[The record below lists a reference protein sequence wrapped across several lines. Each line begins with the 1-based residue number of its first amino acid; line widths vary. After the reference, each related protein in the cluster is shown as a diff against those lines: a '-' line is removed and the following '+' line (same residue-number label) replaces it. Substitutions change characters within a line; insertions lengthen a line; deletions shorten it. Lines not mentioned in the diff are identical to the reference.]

1 MASPY
6 GHYGG
11 AKDPP
16 PCNPLEATAARRVPA
31 VTGAGTRSTPYS
43 LARFLGELR
52 GRRSVRSFGI
62 VAIALALVLVAC
74 APAKEPP
81 PPPPPCPGCTVYL
94 TFDDGP
100 GVYTPQILSV
110 LAAKGAPATFFVVGE
125 HAAQFPSLVQQ
136 EHAGG
141 HGIGVH
147 GWSHAALTE
156 LPPDQIRQELE
167 STAVEIA
174 SLTGTRP
181 TLWRPPFGSFNGTVT
196 AIASSLGLSLR
207 LWDVNP
213 SDFTLP
219 GTDVIISSVVD
230 NVSDGA
236 IVPLHDS
243 SPDGSE
249 DRSQTVAAL
258 PTIIDTLRARGFEFG
273 TLSTTTGALAGPT
286 GPDVVIGQE

>member
-1 MASPY
+1 
-6 GHYGG
+6 
-11 AKDPP
+11 
-16 PCNPLEATAARRVPA
+16 
-31 VTGAGTRSTPYS
+31 
-43 LARFLGELR
+43 
-52 GRRSVRSFGI
+52 
-62 VAIALALVLVAC
+62 
-74 APAKEPP
+74 
-81 PPPPPCPGCTVYL
+81 
-94 TFDDGP
+94 
-100 GVYTPQILSV
+100 V

-136 EHAGG
+136 EHADG
-141 HGIGVH
+141 HGIGDH
-147 GWSHAALTE
+147 TWSHPDLTT
-156 LPPDQIRQELE
+156 LPPALIREELE

-213 SDFTLP
+213 SDFTMP
-219 GTDVIISSVVD
+219 GTDVIVSRVVD

-236 IVPLHDS
+236 IILLHDS

-258 PTIIDTLRARGFEFG
+258 PVIIDTLRARGFDFG

-286 GPDVVIGQE
+286 GPDVVIGGE

>member
-1 MASPY
+1 MQERESSR
-6 GHYGG
+6 H
-11 AKDPP
+11 
-16 PCNPLEATAARRVPA
+16 RRVRGSPRRF
-31 VTGAGTRSTPYS
+31 GFRLRS
-43 LARFLGELR
+43 L
-52 GRRSVRSFGI
+52 GI
-62 VAIALALVLVAC
+62 VAIALAVILVAC
-74 APAKEPP
+74 APPKEPPP

-100 GVYTPQILSV
+100 GVYTPQILSE
-110 LAAKGAPATFFVVGE
+110 LAAKGAPATFFVTGE

-136 EHAGG
+136 EHADG
-141 HGIGVH
+141 HGIGDH

-156 LPPDQIRQELE
+156 LPPALIRQELE

-181 TLWRPPFGSFNGTVT
+181 TLWRPPFGAFNDTVT
-196 AIASSLGLSLR
+196 AIASSLGLSMR

-213 SDFTLP
+213 SDFDMP
-219 GTDVIISSVVD
+219 GTGEIVSRVVD

-236 IVPLHDS
+236 IILLHDS

-258 PTIIDTLRARGFEFG
+258 PWIINALRARGFQFG
-273 TLSTTTGALAGPT
+273 TLSTPTGARSGPT
-286 GPDVVIGQE
+286 GPDVVIGRE

>member
-1 MASPY
+1 MGHERRPASF
-6 GHYGG
+6 
-11 AKDPP
+11 AWV
-16 PCNPLEATAARRVPA
+16 RRVHSPW
-31 VTGAGTRSTPYS
+31 
-43 LARFLGELR
+43 
-52 GRRSVRSFGI
+52 I
-62 VAIALALVLVAC
+62 VAAALAVVLVAAAC
-74 APAKEPP
+74 APPKEPP

-100 GVYTPQILSV
+100 GVYTPEILSE
-110 LAAKGAPATFFVVGE
+110 LEAKGAPATFFVLGE

-141 HGIGVH
+141 HGIGDH
-147 GWSHAALTE
+147 TWSHAALTE
-156 LPPDQIRQELE
+156 LPPQQIRQELE

-181 TLWRPPFGSFNGTVT
+181 TLWRPPYGAFNDTVT
-196 AIASSLGLSLR
+196 EIASSLGLSMR

-213 SDFTLP
+213 SDFDLP
-219 GTDVIISSVVD
+219 GTDVIVSRVVD

-236 IVPLHDS
+236 IILLHDS

-258 PTIIDTLRARGFEFG
+258 PTIIDTLRAAGYSFG
-273 TLSTTTGALAGPT
+273 SLSTVAGAASPNAPT
-286 GPDVVIGQE
+286 GPSVPIGRE